1 MDMISLHHINKSY
14 GSHQVL
20 NNVDLTINRGEIYG
34 LIGKNG
40 VGKTTLL
47 KVILGLTYYDTGEL
61 SIAGSYKKIS
71 IRHNRRKIG
80 FFINK
85 NFFEYLNARDNLSYY
100 CKLKGVKDI
109 HEIERLLKL
118 VGLKDDETPLSEY
131 SLGMK
136 QRLGIACALIGHPD
150 ILILDEPIHGLDPET
165 TVDIKK
171 LLHKLNSQGITMLIS
186 SHILGELEHI
196 ASRFGIID
204 HGRIIK
210 EITMED
216 LKVQKE
222 TIQISI
228 EDYEKACHVLHDNDI
243 RILES
248 SLSYKSL
255 KDYYLEVVGGH
266 LDG

>member
-1 MDMISLHHINKSY
+1 MDMISLHHVNKSY
-14 GSHQVL
+14 GSHHIL
-20 NNVDLTINRGEIYG
+20 NNVTLTINRGEIYG

-47 KVILGLTYYDTGEL
+47 RIILGLTRYDQGEL

-71 IRHNRRKIG
+71 LRHNRKKIG

-85 NFFEYLNARDNLSYY
+85 NFYEYLNARDNLSYY
-100 CKLKGVKDI
+100 CLLKGIHDP
-109 HEIERLLKL
+109 HEIDRLLKL
-118 VGLKDDETPLSEY
+118 VGLKDDDTKYSEY

-165 TVDIKK
+165 TIDIKK

-186 SHILGELEHI
+186 SHILNELEHI
-196 ASRFGIID
+196 ATRFGIID
-204 HGRIIK
+204 HGTIIK
-210 EITMED
+210 EITLDD

-222 TIQISI
+222 TIQIPLK
-228 EDYEKACHVLHDNDI
+228 DYEKACLVLEDNDI